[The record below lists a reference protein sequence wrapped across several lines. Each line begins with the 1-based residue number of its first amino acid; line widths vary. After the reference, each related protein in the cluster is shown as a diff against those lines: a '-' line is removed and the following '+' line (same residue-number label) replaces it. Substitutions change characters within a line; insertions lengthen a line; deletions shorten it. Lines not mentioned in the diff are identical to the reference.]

1 MYLPPLIII
10 CFIFL
15 YIGLIIW
22 SKDDTV
28 LEKLTRE
35 ALQTRGEILIR
46 ERQTQEIPEQP
57 RELVLNFNGSAREYF
72 RIWIV
77 NLCLTILTLGIF
89 SAWAKVRKKRYFYS
103 HTTLDGT
110 PFQYLGQPIPILKG
124 RVIAVI
130 AFLAY
135 YTSTHFFT
143 SAMPYVLATGA
154 VLAPWAIVR
163 TVAFNSRYSAFRNM
177 MFHFDGKYMDA
188 LKVIYAWGIIPAI
201 VVGMI
206 FNWWEKYVWAGV
218 IFAVFGLIF
227 PWWIKRLKN
236 FIIGHTSYGD
246 KKGVLSATGGQFFKV
261 YFTAGL
267 IMLAFLIITGCL
279 VGVSKCGMK
288 SEVFYLLWAAPVYIG
303 YVLAFAYVQAQG
315 SNLVWNHTRLG
326 PLRFQS
332 TLLARGLAKLYITNA
347 LAIIATLGMLT
358 PWAVMRTLK
367 YRTDNMRV
375 LQEADL
381 TDFRGS
387 SNSDVQAAGS
397 EIGDF
402 FDVDLSL

>member
-1 MYLPPLIII
+1 MYGPLIVIG
-10 CFIFL
+10 FIFL
-15 YIGLIIW
+15 YIGLIVW

-35 ALQTRGEILIR
+35 AMQGQDETLIWEHR
-46 ERQTQEIPEQP
+46 NQEIPEQP
-57 RELVLNFNGSAREYF
+57 RELLLKFHGSAREYF

-135 YTSTHFFT
+135 YASTHFFT
-143 SAMPYVLATGA
+143 SALPYVIAVGA
-154 VLAPWAIVR
+154 ILAPWAIVR
-163 TVAFNSRYSAFRNM
+163 TVAFNARYSAFRNM
-177 MFHFDGKYMDA
+177 MFHFDGRYLDA
-188 LKVIYAWGIIPAI
+188 LKVIYAWGIIPAL
-201 VVGMI
+201 VVGMM
-206 FNWWEKYVWAGV
+206 FNWWGKYVWAGV
-218 IFAVFGLIF
+218 LFTVFGLTF

-261 YFTAGL
+261 YFTGGL
-267 IMLAFLIITGCL
+267 IMLAFLIITGFL
-279 VGVSKCGMK
+279 MGISKSAMK
-288 SEVFYLLWAAPVYIG
+288 SQIFYLMLAAPVYIG
-303 YVLAFAYVQAQG
+303 YVLAFAYVHAQG

-332 TLLARGLAKLYITNA
+332 TLLARGLAKLYIINA
-347 LAIIATLGMLT
+347 LAIVASLGLLT
-358 PWAVMRTLK
+358 PWAVMKTMK
-367 YRTDNMRV
+367 YRADNMRV
-375 LQEADL
+375 LQDADL
-381 TDFRGS
+381 TNFQGNDT
-387 SNSDVQAAGS
+387 SDVQAAGA